1 MAQDDSLLDTVHA
14 GDCLSVMA
22 HWPAGLADLCFV
34 TLPASADWRWSQAAA
49 ERMDRIQR
57 QPKQVGYDTALG
69 LHIILGDVGTMAY
82 LSYVAERLPLLKRAL
97 KPTGSLCLIAEPHI
111 GHYAKVLLDG
121 FFGKHRL
128 RDEIIWRG
136 ALPSTPAA
144 PWATVAW
151 YSMLPDGQGI
161 PAWSAQTWESLV
173 ERVLAVATRPGD
185 TVIDPF
191 SAHAAEVARR
201 MHRHAI
207 GFEKP

>member
-14 GDCLSVMA
+14 GDCLTVMA
-22 HWPAGLADLCFV
+22 DWPAGLADLCFV

-69 LHIILGDVGTMAY
+69 LHIVLGDVGTMAY
-82 LSYVAERLPLLKRAL
+82 LSYVAERLPLLKRVL
-97 KPTGSLCLIAEPHI
+97 KPAGNLCLIADANI

-136 ALPSTPAA
+136 VLPAA
-144 PWATVAW
+144 PATRWATVSW
-151 YSMLPDGQGI
+151 YSRLTDGPGI
-161 PAWSAQTWESLV
+161 PSWTAQTWDSLV
-173 ERVLAVATRPGD
+173 ERVLVVATRPGD

-191 SAHAAEVARR
+191 SPHATDIARR
-201 MHRHAI
+201 MQRHAI
-207 GFEKP
+207 GFENA